1 MSAEATIAVMEHAE
15 GTDAEWR
22 LLAILANSADHEG
35 VVSMSREE
43 LAEKVHKT
51 EKSVGGTLGRLK
63 KSGQLME
70 LEHGGGRGKKN
81 VYWLNLPGIPE
92 PALRKIAEGTAG
104 NPENDGT
111 AGAPPTGNGGG
122 GSNQGEKRSSSE
134 KAAAF
139 MEGLRDCEVPDEMQA
154 DALSLLRREKKVG
167 SQLVTPEEMACACA
181 ALAAFNRL
189 FEWKA
194 HNGLRKGASFGIGAA
209 LTSIVQRIRERP
221 SWDPATHVRLV
232 ESAWRLRWWEAGG
245 DRRRPTP
252 NVIYGPKAFE
262 QVVQDATDEKEGA
275 KQGGRHYTRRD
286 RS

>member
-1 MSAEATIAVMEHAE
+1 MSAEATIAVMEYAT

-43 LAEKVHKT
+43 LADKVGKT

-63 KSGQLME
+63 ASGQLME

-104 NPENDGT
+104 NPENEGT
-111 AGAPPTGNGGG
+111 SGAPPTGNSGGAPKPG
-122 GSNQGEKRSSSE
+122 KKDSSTE
-134 KAAAF
+134 RAAAF
-139 MEGLRDCEVPDEMQA
+139 MEALRDCEVPDEMQA
-154 DALSLLRREKKVG
+154 DALALLRREKKVG
-167 SQLVTPEEMACACA
+167 SQLVTPEELAAACAG
-181 ALAAFNRL
+181 LATFNRL

-194 HNGLRKGASFGIGAA
+194 HNGVRKGASFGIGAA
-209 LTSIVQRIRERP
+209 LTSIIQRVRERP

-232 ESAWRLRWWEAGG
+232 ESAWRLRWWESNA

-262 QVVQDATDEKEGA
+262 QVVQDAEDEKAGS
-275 KQGGRHYTRRD
+275 KKGGRQYTRRD

>member
-43 LAEKVHKT
+43 LAERVHKT

-63 KSGQLME
+63 ASGQLME

-92 PALRKIAEGTAG
+92 PALRKIAEGSAG

-111 AGAPPTGNGGG
+111 VGGPPGGNGGG
-122 GSNQGEKRSSSE
+122 GSNQGEKERSSSE

-139 MEGLRDCEVPDEMQA
+139 MEALRDCEVPDEMQA
-154 DALSLLRREKKVG
+154 DALALLRRGKKVG
-167 SQLVTPEEMACACA
+167 SHVVTPEEMARAAA

-194 HNGLRKGASFGIGAA
+194 HNGLRKGASFGLGAA
-209 LTSIVQRIRERP
+209 LPSIVQRIRERP

-232 ESAWRLRWWEAGG
+232 ESAWRLRWWEQTEG
-245 DRRRPTP
+245 RRRPTP

-262 QVVQDATDEKEGA
+262 QVVQDAEEEKT
-275 KQGGRHYTRRD
+275 GGKTGERHYTRRD
-286 RS
+286 R